1 MEPPSF
7 NEWLKHEF
15 DNRPRMN
22 QTALAISIGVGHS
35 TVSKWLQAL
44 STPDPEKCHKLAS
57 FFGVS
62 SDYVL
67 ALAGHRKLPDPT
79 GDLAET
85 RPVYRTGPR
94 ADLAR
99 LLDRL
104 TDDQV
109 HSLLKFLE
117 SLL

>member
-1 MEPPSF
+1 MEPPGF
-7 NEWLKHEF
+7 NEWLKREF

-22 QTALAISIGVGHS
+22 QTALAISIGVGQS
-35 TVSKWLQAL
+35 TVSKWLKGL
-44 STPDPEKCHKLAS
+44 STPDPENCHKLAS

-62 SDYVL
+62 PDHVL

-79 GDLAET
+79 GDLAEP
-85 RPVYRTGPR
+85 RPIYHASPR

-99 LLDRL
+99 LVDRL
-104 TDDQV
+104 TDDQIRA
-109 HSLLKFLE
+109 LLKFLE